1 MRWSCHNVIW
11 QIIAWM
17 LILSLMPQ
25 MLMGFKLM
33 HLTHRVSTSTY
44 KQLIGDEGED
54 FSLMRWKKKR
64 KSWQSCS
71 QTVLMSMWSGT
82 NGRNTLA
89 RESTARF
96 FHQRGLRNMIIL
108 HFLQQFLIGGSSS
121 RPKTC
126 LFCHSNINYK
136 QPISNAMVYYF

>member
-1 MRWSCHNVIW
+1 MEEKEKEKLTISQSDIVNENVI
-11 QIIAWM
+11 
-17 LILSLMPQ
+17 
-25 MLMGFKLM
+25 
-33 HLTHRVSTSTY
+33 TDHR
-44 KQLIGDEGED
+44 
-54 FSLMRWKKKR
+54 
-64 KSWQSCS
+64 
-71 QTVLMSMWSGT
+71 SGT

-96 FHQRGLRNMIIL
+96 FHQRGLRNMINL